1 MQPGEPIA
9 IPERGG
15 SLPPLHFHPSRPLND
30 VLLPSS
36 PSAVMNPSAPKR
48 FPWTHLPG
56 HIQQRILS
64 CAILPDGSDTALIVG
79 NPDHSTY
86 LQKVAVPILL
96 ALGSWTGYCD
106 AVCILYRN
114 VQVNLCIHRRSSVT
128 FLTSAHALRPRSM
141 VVKLRMILDIKKSL
155 PLFDTGHTI
164 RQSKGK
170 LIKINVPTALRCMKV
185 HGRLSKVEFLIDSL
199 AAMVE
204 REQHVPE
211 DYLPMAEIHLV
222 NRGVLQMWDDCMA
235 SSSFGKRPSTRQA
248 ETVIAPAF
256 LACRAWQSGFLP
268 LFEDGTFQNGATLA
282 LLPNR
287 NQDDRNRITG
297 EDLGNT
303 ISRVDGANLMRFWLG
318 GTIVELLDETVHP
331 ASWIDPFT
339 LSNRRADDLDG
350 IGRSIQNR
358 QNDSSP
364 REDAVGDSSEIEN
377 ELPPPAAKAPDSPSE
392 SASTSGE
399 TGCEEQHGAMNL
411 QKRLYGTRL
420 GHSASHDA
428 PGPSKGY
435 NTPSDDGSVSDEV
448 EMRNLHRRY
457 GVGSR
462 VRENTSSVSPSSSE
476 SPAHSAL
483 IGGTASP
490 SSESELD

>member
-1 MQPGEPIA
+1 M
-9 IPERGG
+9 
-15 SLPPLHFHPSRPLND
+15 D
-30 VLLPSS
+30 
-36 PSAVMNPSAPKR
+36 PSAPKG
-48 FPWTHLPG
+48 FPWIHLPS

-64 CAILPDGSDTALIVG
+64 CAILPDGPDTALIVG
-79 NPDHSTY
+79 DSDHSTH

-96 ALGSWTGYCD
+96 ALGSWTGYCN
-106 AVCILYRN
+106 AVCILYRV
-114 VQVNLCIHRRSSVT
+114 VQVDLCIHRRSSVT

-141 VVKLRMILDIKKSL
+141 VVELRMILDIKKSL

-199 AAMVE
+199 AGMAG

-222 NRGVLQMWDDCMA
+222 NRGVLQMWDDCLA

-287 NQDDRNRITG
+287 NQHDQNRNAG
-297 EDLGNT
+297 EGFGNT

-339 LSNRRADDLDG
+339 LSKRRADDLDG
-350 IGRSIQNR
+350 IGRSVQNR
-358 QNDSSP
+358 HTDSWP
-364 REDAVGDSSEIEN
+364 REDAVGDSSENEN
-377 ELPPPAAKAPDSPSE
+377 EIPPSLAKAPDSSSE
-392 SASTSGE
+392 FASMIGD
-399 TGCEEQHGAMNL
+399 TGYEDRHGAMNL

-420 GHSASHDA
+420 GYSASHDA

-435 NTPSDDGSVSDEV
+435 NTPSDDGSLSDEV
-448 EMRNLHRRY
+448 EMRSLHRRY

-476 SPAHSAL
+476 SPTHSAL

-490 SSESELD
+490 SSDSELD

>member
-1 MQPGEPIA
+1 MQSGETIA
-9 IPERGG
+9 IPERGS
-15 SLPPLHFHPSRPLND
+15 SLPTLHVHPSRPFHD
-30 VLLPSS
+30 VLIPNS
-36 PSAVMNPSAPKR
+36 PSAVMDPSAPKR
-48 FPWTHLPG
+48 FPWTHLPS

-79 NPDHSTY
+79 NPDHRKH

-96 ALGSWTGYCD
+96 ALGSWTGYCN

-114 VQVNLCIHRRSSVT
+114 VQVDLCTYRRSSVT

-170 LIKINVPTALRCMKV
+170 LIKINIPTALRCMKV
-185 HGRLSKVEFLIDSL
+185 HGRLSEVDFLIDNL

-222 NRGVLQMWDDCMA
+222 NRGVLQMWDDCMT

-268 LFEDGTFQNGATLA
+268 LFEDGTFQNGATVA

-287 NQDDRNRITG
+287 NQHNENRTAG
-297 EDLGNT
+297 EGFGNT
-303 ISRVDGANLMRFWLG
+303 ITRVDGANLMRFWLG
-318 GTIVELLDETVHP
+318 GTIVELLDETVQP

-350 IGRSIQNR
+350 IGRSVQSL
-358 QNDSSP
+358 QSDSWP
-364 REDAVGDSSEIEN
+364 RKDAEGDSSENEN
-377 ELPPPAAKAPDSPSE
+377 EIPPSPAKATDSSSE
-392 SASTSGE
+392 SASMSGE
-399 TGCEEQHGAMNL
+399 TGYQGQHGGINL
-411 QKRLYGTRL
+411 QKQLYGTRL
-420 GHSASHDA
+420 GYGASHDA

-435 NTPSDDGSVSDEV
+435 STPSDDGSLSDEV

-457 GVGSR
+457 GVRSR

-476 SPAHSAL
+476 SPAHSAR
-483 IGGTASP
+483 IGDTASP
-490 SSESELD
+490 SSDSELD